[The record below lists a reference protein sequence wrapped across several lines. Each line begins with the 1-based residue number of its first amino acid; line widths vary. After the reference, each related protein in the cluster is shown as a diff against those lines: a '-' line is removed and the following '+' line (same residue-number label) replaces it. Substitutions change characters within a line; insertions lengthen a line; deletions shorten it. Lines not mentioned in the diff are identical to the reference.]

1 MSTKLC
7 PQLLFG
13 EMGNAHFHSLKADF
27 FYLHICII
35 LWTQVHF
42 FMSTRCP
49 HVVHKLLIY
58 FERILL
64 TNSNFPISSIE
75 SRVSLWLKNAKR
87 KLCYLFNENR
97 ANTDLEKMKIL
108 ITKKPYKNMAFFL
121 FVLSDMRTIEEK
133 KMKKYLIKK
142 FIHFIVEILVE
153 FLIATFLGLPFDLTR
168 TLQLFML
175 CEIININYDFE
186 LLLQYLIPNRLL
198 KCIIVDLISTTVA
211 VLILD
216 GYISDP
222 VSYFITVTVISS
234 VLKYFLKNKL
244 NEGVVYYSLF

>member
-1 MSTKLC
+1 
-7 PQLLFG
+7 
-13 EMGNAHFHSLKADF
+13 
-27 FYLHICII
+27 
-35 LWTQVHF
+35 
-42 FMSTRCP
+42 
-49 HVVHKLLIY
+49 
-58 FERILL
+58 
-64 TNSNFPISSIE
+64 
-75 SRVSLWLKNAKR
+75 
-87 KLCYLFNENR
+87 
-97 ANTDLEKMKIL
+97 
-108 ITKKPYKNMAFFL
+108 MAFFL